1 MPVGADPHG
10 GQLTLSEEVAK
21 VLAKLEEHGYFGCRG
36 HRLDHDVVE
45 TLAGMENRDAKWVL
59 QQFETRVSDGQS
71 FRTSVALAEFIAK
84 ILQAHA
90 P

>member
-21 VLAKLEEHGYFGCRG
+21 VLAKLEKHGYFGCRG
-36 HRLDHDVVE
+36 QRLDHDGHSV
-45 TLAGMENRDAKWVL
+45 G
-59 QQFETRVSDGQS
+59 
-71 FRTSVALAEFIAK
+71 TSVALAEFISK

-90 P
+90 L